1 MKAVSIL
8 NKFDVLAFSMGSPNE
23 NHRSS
28 SGLAQFK
35 VQTQKL
41 KKKRFSFL
49 LYIRKWN
56 NTTEISELEN
66 ENKKTHPEKIYFILG
81 NGTI

>member
-1 MKAVSIL
+1 MCSPFPWGLPMKITKEQQWPSTVQ
-8 NKFDVLAFSMGSPNE
+8 
-23 NHRSS
+23 SS
-28 SGLAQFK
+28 NSK
-35 VQTQKL
+35 I

>member
-1 MKAVSIL
+1 MKITKEQQWPSTVQ
-8 NKFDVLAFSMGSPNE
+8 
-23 NHRSS
+23 SS
-28 SGLAQFK
+28 NSK
-35 VQTQKL
+35 I